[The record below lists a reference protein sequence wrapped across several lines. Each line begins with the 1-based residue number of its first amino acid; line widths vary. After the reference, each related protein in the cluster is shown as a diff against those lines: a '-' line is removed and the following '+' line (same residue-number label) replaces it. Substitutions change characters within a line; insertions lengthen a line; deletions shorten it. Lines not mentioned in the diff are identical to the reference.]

1 MIFVHL
7 KIKISPLRNH
17 FCRWSQ
23 TGQHEEKEEY
33 DVTMFSVNPKI
44 IGEVMTK
51 QGLDYLRR
59 ARQRD
64 AVKDSIVKKSDISM
78 IKRREK
84 KMSKYSIYFKL
95 NNNITII

>member
-1 MIFVHL
+1 M
-7 KIKISPLRNH
+7 
-17 FCRWSQ
+17 
-23 TGQHEEKEEY
+23 
-33 DVTMFSVNPKI
+33 TMFSVNPKI

-51 QGLDYLRR
+51 QELDYLRR

-84 KMSKYSIYFKL
+84 KMIKYSIYFKL
-95 NNNITII
+95 NNNFTII